1 MPPLSP
7 HRRARRRS
15 RAGRLVLLGCA
26 AVVLALVIGGV
37 TQVGS
42 QSGAFYTSLNR
53 SFSTQ
58 AAAVVEQSNE
68 TGSSLRH
75 LLAVLPNQDRQGLQA
90 NLDTLT
96 TQADKQAAYAGTL
109 DSPASPGDV
118 QGQFAAVIS
127 RRAQAL
133 RQVRAAIDG
142 LLGMHPLPIAGTSNA
157 ADTAPST
164 PAVLPADQVT
174 TQIAEAGTVLVAA
187 DSDYRLL
194 RRSLV
199 RMAGHARLPASRWVR
214 AADAGAWQP
223 GPVAAQV
230 QLVLASPSLQATH
243 RLVLRVVKVTPPALP
258 PANGVATPTLSV
270 LSPTRRVALQVVISN
285 LGSVD
290 EPRASVQFTLSPPTP
305 GAAVTVTRSAPVAAG
320 GSVSLAPVIFKVKPG
335 TSYQLTVAI
344 VLPAGQTDTT
354 GASLSETLQIAPGT

>member
-1 MPPLSP
+1 MPPLST

-42 QSGAFYTSLNR
+42 QSGAFYTSVNR

-58 AAAVVEQSNE
+58 AAALVQQSNQ
-68 TGSSLRH
+68 TGTSLRH
-75 LLAVLPNQDRQGLQA
+75 LLADLPNQDRPGLQA

-96 TQADKQAAYAGTL
+96 TQADQQAANAGNL

-118 QGQFAAVIS
+118 QGQFAAIIS
-127 RRAQAL
+127 RRAQAV
-133 RQVRAAIDG
+133 RQVRSAIDG
-142 LLGMHPLPIAGTSNA
+142 LLGTHPLPIAGTPNA

-164 PAVLPADQVT
+164 PAVLPPDQVT
-174 TQIAEAGTVLVAA
+174 TEIARAGTVLVAA
-187 DSDYRLL
+187 DRDYRLL

-199 RMAGHARLPASRWVR
+199 RLAGHARLPASRWVP

-223 GPVAAQV
+223 GPLAAQV
-230 QLVLASPSLQATH
+230 QLVQTSPSLQATH

-258 PANGVATPTLSV
+258 PANGVATPALSV
-270 LSPTRRVALQVVISN
+270 LSPTNRVALQVVISN

-290 EPRASVQFTLSPPTP
+290 EPHASVQFALSPPPP
-305 GAAVTVTRSAPVAAG
+305 GAAVTVNRSAAVAAE
-320 GSVSLAPVIFKVKPG
+320 GSVSLAPVTFKVKPG
-335 TSYQLTVAI
+335 MSYQLTVAI
-344 VLPAGQTDTT
+344 VLPAGQTDPT
-354 GASLSETLQIAPGT
+354 GTSLIETLQIAPGT